1 MVLHPPLGT
10 ATVTFVSF
18 ALQTTFGHCICVF
31 QLPVAEG
38 ELVRARTCFAE
49 ARERL
54 SAYAPAQGH
63 LTELDAVLG
72 DVECA
77 IVRLRPFASAC
88 DDPDYAAQLA
98 KILENAGDIEEA
110 RGWCAWA
117 ASRYD
122 ALLTLHIEA
131 LADHA
136 DPERALRLAKVNLK
150 CARPYALVHSSA
162 MRSSQVD
169 VRAGRH
175 DV

>member
-18 ALQTTFGHCICVF
+18 ALQTTFGHFICVF

-38 ELVRARTCFAE
+38 ELVRARTCLAE

-54 SAYAPAQGH
+54 SAYAPPQGH
-63 LTELDAVLG
+63 LTEVDAALG

-88 DDPDYAAQLA
+88 NDPDYAAQLA
-98 KILENAGDIEEA
+98 QILENAGDIEEA
-110 RGWCAWA
+110 RGWRAWA

-122 ALLTLHIEA
+122 ALPDTPHRSIGRSRRRVLA
-131 LADHA
+131 LA
-136 DPERALRLAKVNLK
+136 RRRSGTSLA
-150 CARPYALVHSSA
+150 A
-162 MRSSQVD
+162 SQSQFLQ
-169 VRAGRH
+169 
-175 DV
+175 